1 MEKENTDAKKME
13 RKLYEAAVE
22 GSVISLLSLL
32 QEDALLLDRFITGR
46 YPETPLHV
54 ASMLGHLEFVDEI
67 LCRKP
72 ELSKEVDSRKSSPL
86 HLAAAKGYLDIAK
99 RLLHVN
105 PDMCHVCDFDGRN
118 PLHIAAIKGHINVLR
133 ELIRARPWAARS
145 LMDEGETIL
154 HACVRYN
161 QLEAM
166 KLLMEIADHEFV
178 NCKNYDG
185 NTILHL
191 AIADKQTETIHYLIS
206 STTIEVNCENADG
219 FTPLDLL
226 SQNERNLK
234 EKEIIESL
242 RRIGAVHV
250 KDKPLSDRQLKA
262 VRIKILSSS
271 SISNQTNASKPKK
284 SKVRKRFKINS
295 NADWLERK
303 RGTLMLVASLLAT
316 LAFQVGVNPPSGVW
330 QDTSP
335 SDSSSMAKSPSDSSS
350 MATSPS
356 DSSSMASNKSDHTA
370 GFSIMADTYP
380 GRYTLFLIANTT
392 GFMASLSI
400 ILLLISGLTLRHRF
414 FMWILMNVMWVAI
427 TAMAVTYTMSVLA
440 VTPNLADHPGSAL
453 IKFRHAVSVWILMM
467 LALLLA
473 QTIRLIITL
482 IKYLLQLV
490 VKLINLI
497 STL

>member
-1 MEKENTDAKKME
+1 ME
-13 RKLYEAAVE
+13 RKLHEAAVE
-22 GSVISLLSLL
+22 GSVNSLLSLL

-67 LCRKP
+67 LSRKP
-72 ELSKEVDSRKSSPL
+72 ELAKEVDSRKSSPL
-86 HLAAAKGYLDIAK
+86 HLAAAKGYLDIAT
-99 RLLHVN
+99 RLLQVN
-105 PDMCHVCDFDGRN
+105 PDMCLVCDFDGRN
-118 PLHIAAIKGHINVLR
+118 PLHIAAIKGHINVLG

-166 KLLMEIADHEFV
+166 KLLVEIADHEFV

-191 AIADKQTETIHYLIS
+191 AIADKQTETIHFLIS

-234 EKEIIESL
+234 EKEIVESL
-242 RRIGAVHV
+242 RRIGAVRA

-262 VRIKILSSS
+262 IRIKILSSS
-271 SISNQTNASKPKK
+271 SLSNQTTASNPKK
-284 SKVRKRFKINS
+284 SKVRERFNINS
-295 NADWLERK
+295 YADWLERK
-303 RGTLMLVASLLAT
+303 RNTLMLVASLLAT
-316 LAFQVGVNPPSGVW
+316 MAFQVGVNPPSGVW

-335 SDSSSMAKSPSDSSS
+335 SDSSSMA
-350 MATSPS
+350 
-356 DSSSMASNKSDHTA
+356 SNKSNHLA
-370 GFSIMADTYP
+370 GFSIMADNFPIKYTY
-380 GRYTLFLIANTT
+380 FLIANTT

-400 ILLLISGLTLRHRF
+400 ILLLISGLPLRHRF
-414 FMWILMNVMWVAI
+414 FMWILMVVMWVAI
-427 TAMAVTYTMSVLA
+427 TAMAFTYTVSVLA
-440 VTPNLADHPGSAL
+440 VTPDHADSAL
-453 IKFRHAVSVWILMM
+453 IYIRYAMSGLTSMM
-467 LALLLA
+467 LLLLLA
-473 QTIRLIITL
+473 HTIRLKIRL
-482 IKYLLQLV
+482 INCILKLV
-490 VKLINLI
+490 LRLINLI
-497 STL
+497 SRL

>member
-1 MEKENTDAKKME
+1 ME

-335 SDSSSMAKSPSDSSS
+335 SDSSSMAKSPR
-350 MATSPS
+350 
-356 DSSSMASNKSDHTA
+356 
-370 GFSIMADTYP
+370 FSIMADTYP